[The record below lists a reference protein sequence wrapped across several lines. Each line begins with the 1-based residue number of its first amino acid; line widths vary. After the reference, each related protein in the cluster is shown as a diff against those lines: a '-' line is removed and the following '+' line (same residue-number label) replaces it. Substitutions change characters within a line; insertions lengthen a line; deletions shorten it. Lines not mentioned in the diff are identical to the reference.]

1 MQPMVNIALRAARLA
16 GEQIAR
22 AVERLDLIKSEQQG
36 VAEFLNETCVQAE
49 RTIVHT
55 IQKAYPSHTIVG
67 EYSGE
72 HAPLQEGLAFIWNIN
87 PIDSIT
93 NFANG
98 LPVFAI
104 SMSGHCNNKI
114 EHAIVLNPMAGE
126 EFTCSRGYGAHFN
139 GKRLRVS
146 NRKTIQGSLI
156 GTGFI
161 GRTSDKP
168 YLNEFQEMFRN
179 IILADGKT
187 FNGGSPALNLAYTAA
202 GRLDGFFQIGL
213 QQNEIEAGMLLLQ
226 EAGGL
231 VGDFTGSTGYR
242 TSGNL
247 VAGNPKMFK
256 ALLQSIRPTLNE
268 SLK

>member
-1 MQPMVNIALRAARLA
+1 
-16 GEQIAR
+16 
-22 AVERLDLIKSEQQG
+22 
-36 VAEFLNETCVQAE
+36 
-49 RTIVHT
+49 
-55 IQKAYPSHTIVG
+55 
-67 EYSGE
+67 
-72 HAPLQEGLAFIWNIN
+72 
-87 PIDSIT
+87 
-93 NFANG
+93 
-98 LPVFAI
+98 
-104 SMSGHCNNKI
+104 
-114 EHAIVLNPMAGE
+114 
-126 EFTCSRGYGAHFN
+126 
-139 GKRLRVS
+139 
-146 NRKTIQGSLI
+146 
-156 GTGFI
+156 
-161 GRTSDKP
+161 
-168 YLNEFQEMFRN
+168 MFRN